1 LKARAYT
8 LTPELGVRLFWEL
21 MVLVQFDQ
29 LKEEARALPDFV
41 DSMVDFS
48 AELEKHWLTMNE
60 IEKKLEIPFRGTK
73 STRKQEDEWAQL
85 ENQANE
91 LHIKILREEIDFQ
104 KQWKPSFQMHKESK
118 SFEDFTKLV
127 SETLEDNML
136 PISDALR
143 VALHS
148 RGEWI
153 RAQKTD
159 ILEQRFKVTTLILTL
174 VVFADVF
181 AHTAEFFS
189 GYEAI
194 FIAAAFLTPIII
206 SIVYIFFMYLVKSN

>member
-1 LKARAYT
+1 
-8 LTPELGVRLFWEL
+8 
-21 MVLVQFDQ
+21 MVQFEQ
-29 LKEEARALPDFV
+29 LKEKAKDLPDFV

-48 AELEKHWLTMNE
+48 TELERHWLTMNE
-60 IEKKLEIPFRGTK
+60 IEKKLEIPFEGTK
-73 STRKQEDEWAQL
+73 RTRKQEDELTHL

-91 LHIKILREEIDFQ
+91 LHIKILRHKIDFQ

-118 SFEDFTKLV
+118 SFENFTQLV
-127 SETLEDNML
+127 SETLEENML

-159 ILEQRFKVTTLILTL
+159 ILEQRFRVTTLILTL
-174 VVFADVF
+174 VVFAEVF
-181 AHTAEFFS
+181 AHTAEYFPE
-189 GYEAI
+189 YEII
-194 FIAAAFLTPIII
+194 FIAAAFLTPVII
-206 SIVYIFFMYLVKSN
+206 SVIYYFFMFVAKSN